1 VSHSADIREK
11 VSPFSSE
18 LEFMKRIVVINDHPD
33 KESFNSAVADSYIKA
48 ATHAGAQVRY
58 IPIGELKWMLRTG

>member
-1 VSHSADIREK
+1 
-11 VSPFSSE
+11 
-18 LEFMKRIVVINDHPD
+18 MKRIVVINDHPD